1 MPRFTYPIDWR
12 IVQPDPTGPMRIR
25 MMAWLPVEIR
35 TETGERWRDVST
47 IVDTGASYSFMPTA
61 LARSRGLPIPSAT
74 SRVELLTANGRQ
86 ASVVRDAD
94 FAVRFPRMPELTFDL
109 LWLLR
114 DDLPIDA
121 PALLGLHNT
130 VDLLSVLFDGTP
142 RPDGLM
148 GCMEFATRIA

>member
-1 MPRFTYPIDWR
+1 MPRFTFPIEWKLA
-12 IVQPDPTGPMRIR
+12 QPDPSGPQRVR
-25 MMAWLPVEIR
+25 MTTWLPILVR
-35 TETGERWRDVST
+35 AATEEWISVRAL
-47 IVDTGASYSFMPTA
+47 VDTGASFSFLSTA
-61 LARSRGLPIPSAT
+61 YARQKHLPIPLAT
-74 SRVELLTANGRQ
+74 SRVELLTASGLQ
-86 ASVVRDAD
+86 PSVVRDAD